1 MKKFFVSSLF
11 LVFAAS
17 FAFAQSTGGIKGKV
31 RDTKGKSI
39 SNVTITVRQKGEDL
53 KSVKSDGK
61 GEFVMEGLKTG
72 LYNVVF
78 ERDGYGS
85 GVLYNVEVR
94 KNKTGDLG
102 DRLVMREDQGT
113 LVIINGSVFN
123 QFGGSVYGAEVRI
136 ERISGDSVKKVG
148 SSFTSQ
154 SGEFVFRFPE
164 KAEKFRVTAT
174 AKGISTSKEIEVSE
188 AAIYRLALTLEFP
201 TKEKEN

>member
-1 MKKFFVSSLF
+1 MKKFIVSSLF
-11 LVFAAS
+11 LIFTAS
-17 FAFAQSTGGIKGKV
+17 FAFAQSTGGLKGKV
-31 RDTKGKSI
+31 RDTKGKAI
-39 SNVTITVRQKGEDL
+39 GGVTITVRQKGEDL
-53 KSVKSDGK
+53 KTVKSDSK

-102 DRLVMREDQGT
+102 ERLVMREDQGT

-123 QFGGSVYGAEVRI
+123 QFGGSVYGAEVKI
-136 ERISGDSVKKVG
+136 ERISDGSNKKVG
-148 SSFTSQ
+148 ESFTSQ

-164 KAEKFRVTAT
+164 KADKFRVTAT
-174 AKGISTSKEIEVSE
+174 IKGVSASKEIEVSE
-188 AAIYRLALTLEFP
+188 AAVYRLALTLELP
-201 TKEKEN
+201 VKN